1 MDDFRAGREV
11 LTELAGAE
19 GFEPPLAVLETAGL
33 PLNLRPWVSQTL
45 TQQLV
50 KPPAS
55 PSLLDFAVN
64 LVFAARWAKLLEF
77 QPLGRRFLVF
87 GL

>member
-1 MDDFRAGREV
+1 
-11 LTELAGAE
+11 
-19 GFEPPLAVLETAGL
+19 
-33 PLNLRPWVSQTL
+33 
-45 TQQLV
+45 
-50 KPPAS
+50 
-55 PSLLDFAVN
+55 VN